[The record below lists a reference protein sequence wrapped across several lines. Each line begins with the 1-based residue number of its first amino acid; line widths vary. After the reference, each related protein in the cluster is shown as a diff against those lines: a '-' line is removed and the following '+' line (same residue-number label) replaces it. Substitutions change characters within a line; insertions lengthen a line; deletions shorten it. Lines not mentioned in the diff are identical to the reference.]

1 MNQTIYPIGIQNFEK
16 IRKDGYLYID
26 KTALIYQL
34 VKTGS
39 YYFLSRPRRFG
50 KSLLLSTLEA
60 YFQGKRELFEGL
72 AMERLEKDWEVYPI
86 LHLDLNARHYKD
98 TAALTSILNE
108 FLEKWEAL
116 YGTEKQDRALEE
128 RFSYV
133 IEQAY
138 RQTGHRVVIL
148 IDEYDKPLLQNLHD
162 EDMQDQLRNMLKP
175 FYGVLKTMDGAI
187 RFALLTG
194 VTKFGKV
201 SVFSDLNN
209 LMDISMD
216 DRYVEICG
224 ITEKEIHTC
233 LEDEVRELA
242 GAQDMTYEETCL
254 RLKECYDGYHFVEN
268 SIGMYNPFSLLNT
281 FARRKFGDY
290 WFETGRPSYLV
301 ELLKHT
307 HYDLYEMANTETDVD
322 VLNSI
327 DSASINPVPVIYQSG
342 YLTIKDYDPEFGIYR
357 LGFPNREVEEG
368 FVKYLLP
375 FYTSVSAPKTPFEIG
390 QFVRE
395 IRSGDYDAFFRRLQS
410 FFADTP
416 YEVIAGQKP
425 ERDTELHYRNV
436 LFIVFKLVGLYTQVE
451 YHTSQ
456 GRIDLVLKTD
466 RYIYVM
472 EFKLNGTADPAALR
486 AFFAANDFNAL
497 AFTDARSRYQF
508 YNLGRLWSD
517 MEAAR
522 AADVKLLHLCTPPVS
537 AAEVYTAV
545 TGKADWHN
553 ELPKPPFD
561 YDLRSRHAA
570 LLGGSGDYLCTK
582 QQELDDITRFMRSW
596 RD

>member
-98 TAALTSILNE
+98 TVALTSILNE

-368 FVKYLLP
+368 FVNISFHFTRVLVHPRPL
-375 FYTSVSAPKTPFEIG
+375 S
-390 QFVRE
+390 
-395 IRSGDYDAFFRRLQS
+395 RSGNS
-410 FFADTP
+410 
-416 YEVIAGQKP
+416 YERYAPVI
-425 ERDTELHYRNV
+425 T
-436 LFIVFKLVGLYTQVE
+436 
-451 YHTSQ
+451 
-456 GRIDLVLKTD
+456 
-466 RYIYVM
+466 M
-472 EFKLNGTADPAALR
+472 
-486 AFFAANDFNAL
+486 
-497 AFTDARSRYQF
+497 RS
-508 YNLGRLWSD
+508 
-517 MEAAR
+517 
-522 AADVKLLHLCTPPVS
+522 S
-537 AAEVYTAV
+537 AAC
-545 TGKADWHN
+545 KASSLIH
-553 ELPKPPFD
+553 P
-561 YDLRSRHAA
+561 
-570 LLGGSGDYLCTK
+570 
-582 QQELDDITRFMRSW
+582 MR
-596 RD
+596 

>member
-1 MNQTIYPIGIQNFEK
+1 MRIMSLEGSVVFKNEGFTAT
-16 IRKDGYLYID
+16 KDGKPDPKAFRGVLDESLDTLKLADVYDRHKSELAYPYLDGKKRFCRAVVSLSFNRAIKLYE
-26 KTALIYQL
+26 
-34 VKTGS
+34 S
-39 YYFLSRPRRFG
+39 YGNRY
-50 KSLLLSTLEA
+50 
-60 YFQGKRELFEGL
+60 
-72 AMERLEKDWEVYPI
+72 V
-86 LHLDLNARHYKD
+86 LNGYSV
-98 TAALTSILNE
+98 T
-108 FLEKWEAL
+108 
-116 YGTEKQDRALEE
+116 
-128 RFSYV
+128 
-133 IEQAY
+133 
-138 RQTGHRVVIL
+138 
-148 IDEYDKPLLQNLHD
+148 D

-187 RFALLTG
+187 RLALLTG

-472 EFKLNGTADPAALR
+472 EFKLNGTAEEALR
-486 AFFAANDFNAL
+486 QIEERQYALPFA
-497 AFTDARSRYQF
+497 
-508 YNLGRLWSD
+508 SD
-517 MEAAR
+517 PR
-522 AADVKLLHLCTPPVS
+522 QVFKIGVNFS
-537 AAEVYTAV
+537 SV
-545 TGKADWHN
+545 TRNIERWLV
-553 ELPKPPFD
+553 E
-561 YDLRSRHAA
+561 
-570 LLGGSGDYLCTK
+570 
-582 QQELDDITRFMRSW
+582 
-596 RD
+596 